1 QPEETKFTVKEYKGA
16 LGVLLGEPMPENVSL
31 SARISARYCQ
41 ERSLAS
47 LIVKT
52 WTNSEGDHQEI
63 KATPLGD
70 AEIDIYRL

>member
-52 WTNSEGDHQEI
+52 WTNSEEEHQEI
-63 KATPLGD
+63 EVAPLED
-70 AEIDIYRL
+70 SQIESYRV